1 LVAAI
6 YDTELFG
13 HWWFEG
19 IDWLEGVLRHLASS
33 DEVHLTTSAAYLE
46 ANPPETVI
54 NLPEGSW
61 GAGGTHF
68 VWDNVDTS
76 WMWPLIHQAEGRM
89 REIVQAHPAATA
101 DKRHALDQAARE
113 LLLLQSSDWPFLVTT
128 GQAKEY
134 AIKRFREH
142 LDRFNLL
149 IDQVER
155 GASSEQLVQDLWQRD
170 KIYPEMDYRWFRA

>member
-1 LVAAI
+1 
-6 YDTELFG
+6 
-13 HWWFEG
+13 
-19 IDWLEGVLRHLASS
+19 
-33 DEVHLTTSAAYLE
+33 
-46 ANPPETVI
+46 VI

-76 WMWPLIHQAEGRM
+76 WMWPLIHQAEARM
-89 REIVQAHPAATA
+89 GDIVRRNPAASGGR
-101 DKRHALDQAARE
+101 RHALDQAARE

-134 AIKRFREH
+134 AIKRFQEH

-149 IDQVER
+149 VDQVED
-155 GASSEQLVQDLWQRD
+155 GTLSEQMLEDLWQKD
-170 KIYPEMDYRWFRA
+170 KIFPEIDYRWFQP